1 MEGGEEIQSRRI
13 QDIKERIRMKR
24 ERLWELVEENSK
36 RDVLKGAGEGAER
49 LGGTGYEIDNR

>member
-1 MEGGEEIQSRRI
+1 MERGEEIQSRRI

-49 LGGTGYEIDNR
+49 LGGTGDEIDNR